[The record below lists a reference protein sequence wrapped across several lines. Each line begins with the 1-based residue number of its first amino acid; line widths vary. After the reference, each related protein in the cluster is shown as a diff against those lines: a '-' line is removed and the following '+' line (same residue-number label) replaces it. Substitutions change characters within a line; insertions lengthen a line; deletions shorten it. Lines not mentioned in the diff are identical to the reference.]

1 MPLTKQY
8 LNTQEFAYLIGNTED
23 VSFLFSIQD
32 NVESHC
38 PEWNYHCRMTVLH
51 VCTTLNNWSTEQRAG
66 IRAEAMG
73 LGGVG
78 DTVDSVGMG

>member
-1 MPLTKQY
+1 
-8 LNTQEFAYLIGNTED
+8 
-23 VSFLFSIQD
+23 
-32 NVESHC
+32 
-38 PEWNYHCRMTVLH
+38 MTVLH
-51 VCTTLNNWSTEQRAG
+51 VCTTVNTWSTEQRAG

>member
-1 MPLTKQY
+1 
-8 LNTQEFAYLIGNTED
+8 
-23 VSFLFSIQD
+23 
-32 NVESHC
+32 
-38 PEWNYHCRMTVLH
+38 MTVLH

-78 DTVDSVGMG
+78 DTVDKTMQK